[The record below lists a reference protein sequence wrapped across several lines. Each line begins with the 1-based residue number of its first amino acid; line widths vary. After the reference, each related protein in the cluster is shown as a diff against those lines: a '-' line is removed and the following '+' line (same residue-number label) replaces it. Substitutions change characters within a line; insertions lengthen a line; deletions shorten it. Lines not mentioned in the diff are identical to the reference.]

1 MLKNLLRFGLA
12 VSASSIV
19 ILPLSVN
26 AQVVPGLTNDGGKL
40 SFYTASLHDAYIR
53 TFAYFYIPK
62 GSNRAITNYPAQ
74 GKTHWCR
81 NGRIE
86 KDVRAINRLT
96 EIEKEVSSQPGWFLV
111 DQNDYSSRYI
121 KADSPASVN
130 LLKKVCSSYAE
141 VSSPY

>member
-1 MLKNLLRFGLA
+1 MLIYARLRIF
-12 VSASSIV
+12 S
-19 ILPLSVN
+19 
-26 AQVVPGLTNDGGKL
+26 
-40 SFYTASLHDAYIR
+40 
-53 TFAYFYIPK
+53 IPK

-96 EIEKEVSSQPGWFLV
+96 EIEKEVSSQPGWFFT
-111 DQNDYSSRYI
+111 DGFNGQSIRYI